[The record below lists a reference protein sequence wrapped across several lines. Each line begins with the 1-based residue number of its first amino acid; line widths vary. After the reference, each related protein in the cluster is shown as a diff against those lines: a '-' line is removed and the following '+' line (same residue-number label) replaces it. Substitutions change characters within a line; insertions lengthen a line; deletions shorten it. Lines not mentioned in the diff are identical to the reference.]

1 MRKRPSAVV
10 LAGGAL
16 FALLCPGMAA
26 AQDGDA
32 FPREVSGGYVSWATA
47 SAALSGHGVSLDAVA
62 PAVRGSADR
71 TWFPA
76 TGGGTDP
83 GTGDADIDLGGTARL
98 TGSAEAAGTLL
109 LDDLRLSIEDGGGAL
124 YVRTELDGQE
134 RDFALAGVR
143 SDGAEPA
150 VRDGGVTWTGLRAS
164 LTDEGARLLSTWSGQ
179 RFAAGDGLGTLDV
192 TVGTG
197 STGGASE
204 KPAQPDEAPQ
214 ASPGATAPDGQQ
226 AAPEQTADGAGPSA
240 AVALADL
247 TAGAEQGVTG
257 EGFEPGEV
265 VLVAIDEDTRYQ
277 TVADAEGRVSRTF
290 PVYASAVEGAHT
302 VELYTVNGARSAV
315 AQFLVRAAG

>member
-1 MRKRPSAVV
+1 MRKRPTAAV

-16 FALLCPGMAA
+16 FALLCPGAAA
-26 AQDGDA
+26 AQDGGA
-32 FPREVSGGYVSWATA
+32 FPREVSGGYVSWATG
-47 SAALSGHGVSLDAVA
+47 SAALAGHGVSLDAVA

-98 TGSAEAAGTLL
+98 TGSADPAGTLL
-109 LDDLRLSIEDGGGAL
+109 LDGLRLSIEDGAGAL
-124 YVRTELDGQE
+124 YVRAELDGQK
-134 RDFALAGVR
+134 RDFALAGVQPG
-143 SDGAEPA
+143 GAGPA

-164 LTDEGARLLSTWSGQ
+164 LTDEGAWLLSTWSGQ
-179 RFAAGDGLGTLDV
+179 QFAAGDGLGTLDV

-197 STGGASE
+197 SAGDASE
-204 KPAQPDEAPQ
+204 GPAQPDETPQ
-214 ASPGATAPDGQQ
+214 ASPGATTPDEQQ
-226 AAPEQTADGAGPSA
+226 AAPEQTADGAGPTA

-247 TAGAEQGVTG
+247 AAGAEQDVTG

-302 VELYTVNGARSAV
+302 VELYTVTGARAAV